1 MIYAIIFTLVSVSA
15 WIWIDVAL
23 KVGREIHEAS
33 MKKKAIRALESSM
46 SNSSYFETFQLSIDF
61 KKEFK
66 SKTRKSRKTKEQI

>member
-46 SNSSYFETFQLSIDF
+46 SNAYEEF

-66 SKTRKSRKTKEQI
+66 PKTRKSRKTKEQI